1 MKSYKRMSKRE
12 AVAALQEFLDERP
25 QALEHLTRSLAK
37 RSEGTVNLDGT
48 VESLTP
54 LWRWVKTVLTER
66 TTEALGP
73 ETSPSPTWLRHG
85 IGTEPT
91 LSPDSIAVID
101 GVISYLCQV
110 VEQGAP
116 KAHWRVGYNRIKSY
130 MWQNHPVLANDN
142 EELPLA
148 DLVPGLAR
156 GQASGR
162 RTSDDD
168 KLTRMAAAVIRRLNG
183 TDEETVA
190 EDEPLIE
197 VEDLGEDALRGR
209 ELEVSLREDIAHE
222 HSREVDRLTKTL
234 AKEDG
239 ITGVVREDREVLL
252 VATTTWATSQLE
264 DWLTRYFEEKLR
276 G

>member
-1 MKSYKRMSKRE
+1 M
-12 AVAALQEFLDERP
+12 
-25 QALEHLTRSLAK
+25 
-37 RSEGTVNLDGT
+37 
-48 VESLTP
+48 
-54 LWRWVKTVLTER
+54 
-66 TTEALGP
+66 
-73 ETSPSPTWLRHG
+73 
-85 IGTEPT
+85 
-91 LSPDSIAVID
+91 
-101 GVISYLCQV
+101 

-148 DLVPGLAR
+148 DLVAGLAR